1 MSMKDR
7 DEDQIKSNKILTP
20 LFLLPYVQ
28 WSEINKKVQYRYI
41 GTYTQKV
48 RFWLQYLFS
57 TYLFVI
63 ALFFPFSS
71 IQTVPC
77 NNDAIYVHD
86 FYYFFIETIMIFTE
100 PYCWITFFM
109 IGCWLVAY
117 TWNEFWRPYYES
129 KWGGSNNSSDC
140 LP

>member
-100 PYCWITFFM
+100 PYCWITFFYD
-109 IGCWLVAY
+109 WVLV
-117 TWNEFWRPYYES
+117 
-129 KWGGSNNSSDC
+129 GG
-140 LP
+140 LYMEWILKAILWIKMRGKQ

>member
-41 GTYTQKV
+41 GTYKQKV

-100 PYCWITFFM
+100 PYCWITFFYD
-109 IGCWLVAY
+109 WVLV
-117 TWNEFWRPYYES
+117 
-129 KWGGSNNSSDC
+129 GG
-140 LP
+140 LYMEWILKAILWIKMRGKQ